1 MELCSRWR
9 RFFISCEPSCGR
21 PEAVLD
27 RTRRQGLLP
36 QNMVVGLEP
45 PTPNCIDLPCERV
58 LAIIFTTTR
67 GFGAIRHFNA
77 SSIAR
82 TLWLQVIRRQNDL
95 QFSRMRDRDRRPLW
109 LRHVLRLRC

>member
-21 PEAVLD
+21 PEAVLELGS
-27 RTRRQGLLP
+27 QGGSFASNAPAGLLP
-36 QNMVVGLEP
+36 QNMVVGQEP
-45 PTPNCIDLPCERV
+45 STPNCVDLPCERV

-67 GFGAIRHFNA
+67 RLSAARHFNA

-82 TLWLQVIRRQNDL
+82 ALRLQVVRR
-95 QFSRMRDRDRRPLW
+95 
-109 LRHVLRLRC
+109 